1 MFLFL
6 LLCMCPTVL
15 ARCIW
20 HSPAVMFP
28 KRLVHLEM
36 QREKYVPRRR
46 LASTIYQ
53 IGEQDDGNNHVITG
67 ATSEK
72 NANLSTGGNAVQNP
86 YSSGDFKVGR
96 DESGRAHYTLVFDKA
111 NAVAGKIYSYVAAKP
126 EALFRP
132 VDLSAP
138 GDKIVLANF
147 THELAQ
153 ALEYVD
159 VIKVWISVRSA
170 CMPEREIARVPY
182 DFNVTASYDL
192 YHSYKNTLTQN
203 VSAVYSTGGWIPQA
217 SIIMH
222 PPLFFST
229 NISQNYLITPCGQAW
244 VDSTLDVQNTSQ
256 FTYWDPNE
264 YKFWVS
270 NKFIGHL
277 NRSIPRCHRREH
289 GNVCSVIATARL
301 TYRNCFRPIRWS
313 VTHAVSQIMRHTRI
327 KSTNVPKPLDFD
339 SERRLPIPDHG
350 DMRYD
355 MCEARACQ
363 DEHTCVPMHIEN
375 RRLMNDSAITIQQ
388 HDVLSGDFTNG
399 YIETVCAFEVIGF
412 IDDVWT
418 PHIYFRQWV
427 GYNYTLL

>member
-1 MFLFL
+1 
-6 LLCMCPTVL
+6 MCPTVL

-111 NAVAGKIYSYVAAKP
+111 NAVSGKIYSYVAAKP

-192 YHSYKNTLTQN
+192 
-203 VSAVYSTGGWIPQA
+203 
-217 SIIMH
+217 
-222 PPLFFST
+222 
-229 NISQNYLITPCGQAW
+229 
-244 VDSTLDVQNTSQ
+244 
-256 FTYWDPNE
+256 
-264 YKFWVS
+264 
-270 NKFIGHL
+270 
-277 NRSIPRCHRREH
+277 
-289 GNVCSVIATARL
+289 
-301 TYRNCFRPIRWS
+301 
-313 VTHAVSQIMRHTRI
+313 
-327 KSTNVPKPLDFD
+327 
-339 SERRLPIPDHG
+339 
-350 DMRYD
+350 
-355 MCEARACQ
+355 
-363 DEHTCVPMHIEN
+363 
-375 RRLMNDSAITIQQ
+375 
-388 HDVLSGDFTNG
+388 
-399 YIETVCAFEVIGF
+399 
-412 IDDVWT
+412 
-418 PHIYFRQWV
+418 
-427 GYNYTLL
+427 

>member
-1 MFLFL
+1 
-6 LLCMCPTVL
+6 
-15 ARCIW
+15 
-20 HSPAVMFP
+20 MFP

-72 NANLSTGGNAVQNP
+72 NADLSTGGNAVQNP
-86 YSSGDFKVGR
+86 YSSGDFKIGR
-96 DESGRAHYTLVFDKA
+96 DDSGRAHYTLVFDKA

-170 CMPEREIARVPY
+170 CMPDREIARVPY

-192 YHSYKNTLTQN
+192 YHGFTSTLTRN
-203 VSAVYSTGGWIPQA
+203 TSAVYSARGWIPRG
-217 SIIMH
+217 SVIMH
-222 PPLFFST
+222 PPLYFST
-229 NISQNYLITPCGQAW
+229 NISQNYLMTPCGQAW

-270 NKFIGHL
+270 NKFIG
-277 NRSIPRCHRREH
+277 NSTRSIPRCHRRAH

-301 TYRNCFRPIRWS
+301 TYRHCFRPIRWS
-313 VTHAVSQIMRHTRI
+313 LTHAVSQIMRRTRI
-327 KSTNVPKPLDFD
+327 KNTKVPKPLDFD
-339 SERRLPIPDHG
+339 ASRRLPIPDQG

-363 DEHTCVPMHIEN
+363 DEHTCVPLHIEN
-375 RRLMNDSAITIQQ
+375 AGLMNDGAITIQQ
-388 HDVLSGDFTNG
+388 HDVLSGGHMNG

>member
-6 LLCMCPTVL
+6 LVCMCPVVL
-15 ARCIW
+15 ARCVW
-20 HSPAVMFP
+20 HSPTVMFP

-72 NANLSTGGNAVQNP
+72 NADLSTGGNAVQNP
-86 YSSGDFKVGR
+86 YSSGDFKIGR
-96 DESGRAHYTLVFDKA
+96 DDSGRAHYTLVFDKA

-170 CMPEREIARVPY
+170 CMPDREIARVPY

-192 YHSYKNTLTQN
+192 YHGFTSTLTRN
-203 VSAVYSTGGWIPQA
+203 TSAVYSARGWIPRG
-217 SIIMH
+217 SVIMH
-222 PPLFFST
+222 PPLYFST
-229 NISQNYLITPCGQAW
+229 NISQNYLMTPCGQAW

-270 NKFIGHL
+270 NKFIG
-277 NRSIPRCHRREH
+277 NSTRSIPRCHRRAH

-301 TYRNCFRPIRWS
+301 TYRHCFRPIRWS
-313 VTHAVSQIMRHTRI
+313 LTHAVSQIMRRTRI
-327 KSTNVPKPLDFD
+327 KNTKVPKPLDFD
-339 SERRLPIPDHG
+339 ASRRLPIPDQG

-363 DEHTCVPMHIEN
+363 DEHTCVPLHIEN
-375 RRLMNDSAITIQQ
+375 AGLMNDGAITIQQ
-388 HDVLSGDFTNG
+388 HDVLSGGHMNG